1 MIPVKE
7 ARPPRE
13 LQWLLGPVRPVRR
26 RRVQWL
32 PLLVAVVV
40 ALALRQV
47 SMSAAQIGGGPAAF
61 RLPVPEAL
69 RSALLAR
76 VCGPGLGTR

>member
-1 MIPVKE
+1 MKGV
-7 ARPPRE
+7 RPSRD

-32 PLLVAVVV
+32 PLVVAVVV

-47 SMSAAQIGGGPAAF
+47 SMSAAQIGGGLPAL
-61 RLPVPEAL
+61 RLPGPEAL
-69 RSALLAR
+69 RDALLDR
-76 VCGPGLGTR
+76 VCGSGPGRR

>member
-1 MIPVKE
+1 MKE
-7 ARPPRE
+7 DRPPRE

-26 RRVQWL
+26 RRVQWV

-47 SMSAAQIGGGPAAF
+47 SMSAAQIGGGPPEF
-61 RLPVPEAL
+61 RLPVPQVL
-69 RSALLAR
+69 RTALLAR
-76 VCGPGLGTR
+76 VCGPGPGTR